1 MKAIVFILLPLIVF
15 NVDLNNYS
23 INAFL
28 DYLQHTGYY
37 EVIEDIKIYAGID
50 VAIDFC
56 LNFIQSNDCEK
67 VIKFYMSSYSHGIKD
82 DTNPIELISLVHQD
96 KNQKV
101 LLKFYPKEEIEL
113 RIKKI
118 LLKKGISTKKIEEYK
133 DKYA

>member
-23 INAFL
+23 IKVFL

-37 EVIEDIKIYAGID
+37 EVIEDIKIFAGID

-56 LNFIQSNDCEK
+56 LNFIQSKDCEK
-67 VIKFYMSSYSHGIKD
+67 VIKVYMRSDSHGIKD

-101 LLKFYPKEEIEL
+101 LLKFFTKEEIEL

-118 LLKKGISTKKIEEYK
+118 LLKKGISAKKIEEYK